1 MSIRTYVHAYVPQNS
16 KHALFETKPWEYLV
30 VDRDK
35 QGKKKILAKGSVD
48 IAFHVQ
54 QSMDNVIS
62 VEMKAVSKKITNVK
76 VEICLSSELLRE
88 GKAT

>member
-1 MSIRTYVHAYVPQNS
+1 MYMCTYVPQNS
-16 KHALFETKPWEYLV
+16 KHALFESKPWEYLV

-35 QGKKKILAKGSVD
+35 LGKKKILARGRVD
-48 IAFHVQ
+48 MAFHVQ

-62 VEMKAVSKKITNVK
+62 VEMKAVSKKITYGK
-76 VEICLSSELLRE
+76 LEICLSAELLRE